1 MHFILVV
8 PFTPFSHKNIYSIP
22 HCDISTSIYG
32 SYDSPWGLASPIQRR
47 NQYIW
52 VYIDVPLSGQRRNQY
67 IWVYIDVP
75 LSGFFYPYL
84 AVPEQVLK
92 PHRMPAG
99 LPHCL
104 LT

>member
-52 VYIDVPLSGQRRNQY
+52 VYIDVPLSG
-67 IWVYIDVP
+67 
-75 LSGFFYPYL
+75 FFYPYL